1 MSICTMSELTSVT
14 PMGPGAPAT
23 RVTGATAL
31 AALGL
36 LCGALVSQ
44 PAEAAP
50 KLCGDRHQIL
60 ERLEQAHAETPQA
73 LGLSVDSGVIEVLV
87 SQEGGWTMLLTYP
100 KRPTCVVA
108 VGEAWQIL
116 QLARQSA

>member
-1 MSICTMSELTSVT
+1 MSICTMSELTSAT

-44 PAEAAP
+44 PAEAALKP
-50 KLCGDRHQIL
+50 YGDRHQIL

-73 LGLSVDSGVIEVLV
+73 LGLSVDSGVI
-87 SQEGGWTMLLTYP
+87 
-100 KRPTCVVA
+100 RPA
-108 VGEAWQIL
+108 VQV
-116 QLARQSA
+116 QARFHPLPRFTELHATSLGPARDGM